1 MLLRF
6 CEKIKEFFLQL
17 IIPAFFVFLA
27 LIAEVVCKKVD
38 GVRSFFEG
46 KDTLSMIIAAITLF
60 VAVLTY
66 RAAIRIAFVQ
76 QWNTLVA
83 EYRSHAFG
91 TALKAVSDFFVNE
104 CNGKIHEVLYAYA
117 NHKEKKKKVDKT
129 LNFQR
134 RMLAQFY
141 WQFDVLVDSCFC
153 ARGWVK
159 KYFNKNEMNLMAIVY
174 NMNLA
179 EDKNYSSLWLE
190 DSGKEFN
197 SGYSQNDSIKH
208 LYNYFAKVFKKDKR
222 IVQVLEC
229 GKKGAA
235 VEVFYNFFLFLRRGS
250 KWRK

>member
-1 MLLRF
+1 MPF
-6 CEKIKEFFLQL
+6 SFLIL
-17 IIPAFFVFLA
+17 AF
-27 LIAEVVCKKVD
+27 IAEVVCKKID

-46 KDTLSMIIAAITLF
+46 KDMLPVIIAVITLL

-91 TALKAVSDFFVNE
+91 AALKAVSDFFVNE
-104 CNGKIHEVLYAYA
+104 CNGKIHDVSYAYA